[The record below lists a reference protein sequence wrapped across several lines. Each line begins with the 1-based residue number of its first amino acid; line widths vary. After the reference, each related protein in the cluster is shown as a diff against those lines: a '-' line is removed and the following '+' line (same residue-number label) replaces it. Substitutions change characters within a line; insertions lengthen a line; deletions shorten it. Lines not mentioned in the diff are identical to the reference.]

1 MAQNPLSGHTSA
13 GITDAQDGLRDGDH
27 ILSPSLTNLYE
38 GVHGNGI
45 LLSNDTSYGNADR
58 NNPNNLGGAV
68 RKSSSVDN
76 QVIVKPFE
84 AILDGVLYDFGGGSE
99 TTLTFATGDSNILDN
114 TNVTALSASGKET
127 LFIILATSEGLK
139 YTQTAVIDT
148 ATGAYPSVTGDSAEY
163 LKMDTVSSASNKQ
176 TLVLATVRAVRTDAS
191 TTGTLNIS
199 SITEVN
205 DKRVFVRPSPVYFTP
220 VQSGGAGSEVG
231 ITDHTTLLQ
240 IHGSGE
246 HGSTTTESG
255 VLWQSYNADGD
266 AHLYFSAKD
275 SQSTRHTHLIGPT
288 GIKTTTADADMT
300 FTFDEAQV
308 FVLTPSTTIDL
319 DPSGNF
325 PPGHSVFVSNV
336 SASNSIE
343 FDDVGATATI
353 SFTGACT
360 VDETIVII
368 DTAGT
373 SRTYTAKSST
383 TAASLQFINTDA
395 AAAATALKTCIEHA
409 NGHNG
414 TITVTDNGSGT
425 LTLTQATG
433 GTAGN
438 TIITSGLTNVTVT
451 NFTGAGVKDT
461 VSPLESCMF
470 VYGESGAQAVLTVTD
485 GDADVTTDEADEIT
499 LISTDGTSKTYFI
512 TDTNAGGV
520 ATGTVLVSGSDIGST
535 TAGGN
540 AGKIA
545 VGIATTGGSKSTQ
558 NALLVQL
565 KAAIEHANGHNG
577 KITVSAVPTEANGNQ
592 SITLTQA
599 TGGTAGN
606 RTITETIDD
615 ITKTDFTGSGWQ
627 RVMVSS
633 STPTPVSSGASGDVQ
648 RSDGSG
654 GFTGDSNL
662 NFNGSTLAV
671 TGALTTTTTATV
683 GTDLTVTGGDIGF
696 GNGQDAT
703 VSVAATTSTTA
714 GRDLTISAGSTST
727 NGNNINGGDLVL
739 KSGGGDGT
747 GTSAMTFHTKVS
759 GTDTA
764 AERMRIH
771 TDGNVGIG
779 TNAPTTLLEVK
790 GDTTLARS
798 ADNSETRTLVLE
810 GARFATG
817 SAFAQIDLKNYDSN
831 GPTSYVGARIASF
844 NEATGVDDGNLV
856 ISTSNAGSLAER
868 MRIKDSGEVV
878 IGTDLQLST
887 SSDDVIIQNVTSD
900 KDIILQVNDG
910 GSSGTEVMRIDGSES
925 RVGIGATA
933 PSAKLEVSG
942 DTTISRTSNSG
953 ETRTV
958 IIEGARNATGTDY
971 ARIDLKNYDSH
982 GPTSYVG
989 ARISALN
996 EATGVDDGTLT
1007 FSTNNANAGI
1017 TERMR
1022 ITDEGSVGIGI
1033 TTPSAPLHVLDSGT
1047 GDTLILESTAANA
1060 ATHAPN
1066 LVLYRN
1072 GSDTPLTN
1080 ELVGEIKFRGEND
1093 NNQDVEYGTIQVG
1106 MDDVADGSED
1116 GNMTFNLMEAGT
1128 LTEFMRLRAATRD
1141 VVIND
1146 QHDDIDFRVEGD
1158 TDENLFFCDASADKV
1173 GISTSGPKNMLQVNV
1188 TGADGFDGIQ
1198 IVRDDSSDTE
1208 TDEILGGIGFDS
1220 NDGNVPSSIT
1230 EASAFIAS
1238 YATENHSAAAKG
1250 GRLKLGITE
1259 AGTADDQTST
1269 VMANIGPPITTANTT
1284 STGSGLNSRATT
1296 AVIGAAT
1303 YAPTVEDSGTLV
1315 IFNNSASNLTLPSIN
1330 NTTSVGVQFT
1340 VFNQTGSTISAQI
1353 AVSNSATINGAAA
1366 TDADDIESFKAAT
1379 FVCSGNNTWIRI
1391 G

>member
-38 GVHGNGI
+38 GVHGNGV
-45 LLSNDTSYGNADR
+45 LLSNDTSYGNTHR
-58 NNPNNLGGAV
+58 NDPNELGGAV
-68 RKSSSVDN
+68 RKGSANN

-99 TTLTFATGDSNILDN
+99 ITLTFATGDSNVLEN
-114 TNVTALSASGKET
+114 TTPIALSASGKET

-148 ATGAYPSVTGDSAEY
+148 ATGAYPSITGDTAEY
-163 LKMDTVSSASNKQ
+163 LKMDTTTTDNKQ
-176 TLVLATVRAVRTDAS
+176 TLVLATVRAVRTAAS
-191 TTGTLNIS
+191 TTGNLNIS
-199 SITEVN
+199 AITEVN

-220 VQSGGAGSEVG
+220 VESGSAGSEVG

-255 VLWQSYNADGD
+255 ILWQSYNADGD

-512 TDTNAGGV
+512 VDDNATTV
-520 ATGTVLVSGSDIGST
+520 TTGTVLVSGSDIGST
-535 TAGGN
+535 TAGGAN

-545 VGIATTGGSKSTQ
+545 VAINTTGTLAKQ

-577 KITVSAVPTEANGNQ
+577 KITVSAVPTQANGNQ

-727 NGNNINGGDLVL
+727 NGNNIDGGDLVL

-747 GTSAMTFHTKVS
+747 GTSIMTFHTKVS
-759 GTDTA
+759 GTDAA

-771 TDGNVGIG
+771 TNGNVGIG
-779 TNAPTTLLEVK
+779 EASPDTMLHLTSSSNQAPQITLE
-790 GDTTLARS
+790 
-798 ADNSETRTLVLE
+798 NS
-810 GARFATG
+810 
-817 SAFAQIDLKNYDSN
+817 
-831 GPTSYVGARIASF
+831 
-844 NEATGVDDGNLV
+844 
-856 ISTSNAGSLAER
+856 
-868 MRIKDSGEVV
+868 
-878 IGTDLQLST
+878 GTD
-887 SSDDVIIQNVTSD
+887 
-900 KDIILQVNDG
+900 
-910 GSSGTEVMRIDGSES
+910 E
-925 RVGIGATA
+925 AA
-933 PSAKLEVSG
+933 PSEP
-942 DTTISRTSNSG
+942 
-953 ETRTV
+953 E
-958 IIEGARNATGTDY
+958 IIFKR
-971 ARIDLKNYDSH
+971 DS
-982 GPTSYVG
+982 
-989 ARISALN
+989 
-996 EATGVDDGTLT
+996 
-1007 FSTNNANAGI
+1007 
-1017 TERMR
+1017 
-1022 ITDEGSVGIGI
+1022 
-1033 TTPSAPLHVLDSGT
+1033 TPSAEGDHDSF
-1047 GDTLILESTAANA
+1047 DI
-1060 ATHAPN
+1060 
-1066 LVLYRN
+1066 
-1072 GSDTPLTN
+1072 
-1080 ELVGEIKFRGEND
+1080 
-1093 NNQDVEYGTIQVG
+1093 GTIKYQARDHAGSVNTFG
-1106 MDDVADGSED
+1106 QLLCDVFDDSDGSED
-1116 GNMTFNLMEAGT
+1116 GRFIFYHLYNGTNVQAFNMGAGQ
-1128 LTEFMRLRAATRD
+1128 
-1141 VVIND
+1141 VVVNDGGVDIN
-1146 QHDDIDFRVEGD
+1146 FRCE
-1158 TDENLFFCDASADKV
+1158 TNNDASALFVDGGQDKV
-1173 GISTSGPKNMLQVNV
+1173 GISTSSPKNMLQVNV

-1198 IVRDDSSDTE
+1198 IVRDDDTDTE

-1366 TDADDIESFKAAT
+1366 TGADDIESFKAAT

>member
-99 TTLTFATGDSNILDN
+99 TTLTFAIGDPNILEN
-114 TNVTALSASGKET
+114 TNVTALSTSGQET

-176 TLVLATVRAVRTDAS
+176 TLVLATVRAVRTAAS

-220 VQSGGAGSEVG
+220 VESGGAGSEVG

-240 IHGSGE
+240 IHGAGE

-512 TDTNAGGV
+512 VDDNATTV
-520 ATGTVLVSGSDIGST
+520 TTGTVLVSGSDIGST
-535 TAGGN
+535 TAGGAN

-545 VGIATTGGSKSTQ
+545 VAINTTGTLAKQ

-577 KITVSAVPTEANGNQ
+577 KITVSAVPTQANGNQ

-727 NGNNINGGDLVL
+727 NGNNIDGGDLVL

-747 GTSAMTFHTKVS
+747 GTSIMTFHTKVS

-779 TNAPTTLLEVK
+779 TNAPT
-790 GDTTLARS
+790 
-798 ADNSETRTLVLE
+798 
-810 GARFATG
+810 
-817 SAFAQIDLKNYDSN
+817 
-831 GPTSYVGARIASF
+831 
-844 NEATGVDDGNLV
+844 
-856 ISTSNAGSLAER
+856 
-868 MRIKDSGEVV
+868 
-878 IGTDLQLST
+878 
-887 SSDDVIIQNVTSD
+887 
-900 KDIILQVNDG
+900 
-910 GSSGTEVMRIDGSES
+910 
-925 RVGIGATA
+925 
-933 PSAKLEVSG
+933 
-942 DTTISRTSNSG
+942 
-953 ETRTV
+953 
-958 IIEGARNATGTDY
+958 
-971 ARIDLKNYDSH
+971 
-982 GPTSYVG
+982 
-989 ARISALN
+989 
-996 EATGVDDGTLT
+996 
-1007 FSTNNANAGI
+1007 
-1017 TERMR
+1017 
-1022 ITDEGSVGIGI
+1022 
-1033 TTPSAPLHVLDSGT
+1033 APLHVLDSGT

-1060 ATHAPN
+1060 TTHAPN
-1066 LVLYRN
+1066 LILYRN

-1128 LTEFMRLRAATRD
+1128 LTEFMRLRSGIRD

-1158 TDENLFFCDASADKV
+1158 TDANLFFCDASADKV

-1366 TDADDIESFKAAT
+1366 TGADDIESFKAAT